1 MGGVLQ
7 ITVTRSPPLP
17 VPVCLEVGPTQECR
31 CHPAQVDT
39 QSRLGR
45 IAIKGNG
52 VTSQQDE
59 HHAGTS
65 RGLIPSHSLNGR
77 HRGTPATEAL
87 TWQAGGGKPW
97 HCPTPFDG
105 GDG

>member
-65 RGLIPSHSLNGR
+65 RGLIPSHSISDQD
-77 HRGTPATEAL
+77 RGTPAAETRI
-87 TWQAGGGKPW
+87 WQAR
-97 HCPTPFDG
+97 
-105 GDG
+105 